1 MRLVVGL
8 LHHQRVTLST
18 SEPPSHVPV
27 VTFFNNKGGV
37 GKTSLVYHLS
47 WMLKRIG
54 RRVLAVDLDPQANLT
69 SAFLTDERLERLW
82 LADSDGE
89 ATTIYRSIIPLMEA
103 RPMKPPALVALG
115 SSHHSNDYDIE
126 LEGRGPSGLALIP
139 GDLELA
145 SFEEILNQEW
155 PNALSSG
162 SPVAYRANQV
172 LSSLWSVIQ
181 RGARAMSADLVLADV
196 GPSLGAINRAALIAT
211 DFVVVPLGADLF
223 SLQGLRNL
231 GKTLKTWS
239 REWSVRVQNW
249 SALDEKNRLALPS
262 ARMKPLGYVV
272 QQHAV
277 RLNRPVKA
285 YDRWVRRIPGEY
297 AVNLLGQTDA
307 GSDRDPESD
316 PNRIATLKHYRSL
329 VPLAQDLRKPIF
341 ALTAADGAIGSHA
354 VAVQQASE
362 DFRVLALEI
371 LDRMSPEPERAPT
384 LTAAS

>member
-8 LHHQRVTLST
+8 LHHQGVTLST

-69 SAFLTDERLERLW
+69 SAFLSDARLERLW
-82 LADSDGE
+82 LADSEGE

-211 DFVVVPLGADLF
+211 DFVVVPLGGPVFPAGVEESRKDPQDLEPRMVRSRAELECIGREESPGIALGADEAPWVRGPAACCAPE
-223 SLQGLRNL
+223 SAGQGLR
-231 GKTLKTWS
+231 
-239 REWSVRVQNW
+239 
-249 SALDEKNRLALPS
+249 
-262 ARMKPLGYVV
+262 PLG
-272 QQHAV
+272 
-277 RLNRPVKA
+277 
-285 YDRWVRRIPGEY
+285 
-297 AVNLLGQTDA
+297 
-307 GSDRDPESD
+307 
-316 PNRIATLKHYRSL
+316 
-329 VPLAQDLRKPIF
+329 
-341 ALTAADGAIGSHA
+341 
-354 VAVQQASE
+354 
-362 DFRVLALEI
+362 
-371 LDRMSPEPERAPT
+371 PT
-384 LTAAS
+384 NPR